1 MKGVKIMMIWE
12 GIQSVC
18 IPTGLF
24 ICMFHFGMGAITR
37 EVDGKMGMTAGNT
50 WMLGVL
56 EEAHGHD

>member
-1 MKGVKIMMIWE
+1 MKEVKIMMILE

-37 EVDGKMGMTAGNT
+37 VFVGKMGTTAGT
-50 WMLGVL
+50 
-56 EEAHGHD
+56 HGC